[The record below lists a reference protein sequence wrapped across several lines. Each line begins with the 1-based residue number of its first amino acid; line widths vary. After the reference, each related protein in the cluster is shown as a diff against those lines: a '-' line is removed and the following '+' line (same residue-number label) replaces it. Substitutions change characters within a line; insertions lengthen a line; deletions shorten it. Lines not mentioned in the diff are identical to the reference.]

1 MDGGTLKRQER
12 LEGLQR
18 ANLLAW
24 QGHLFEPAGQLD
36 ANIKKNTG
44 FIKKCKTN
52 LGQESAQLVR
62 EVKILKLE
70 KYVSEIVPAVLEG
83 MLKFKTGGEYAAG
96 INVISALHARFPKQ
110 FTAELVG
117 QMLRLLVP
125 PSLNALGAMSAE
137 QREREEQARLGRQK
151 VVLRMLGEMFV
162 SGLLWAIDT
171 QPEGVGELDLAAAFA
186 LSRAPITSNKTAAK
200 VKDMV
205 QQPGHC
211 VLVGALQNLFL
222 SDREH
227 HLSIALATGFAKT
240 FKADFGL
247 GQDESDRSFLT
258 SIECEGVGAPVVTTE
273 TCKRV
278 QAVLQEY
285 LSSAVERLQTMFRG
299 LAKMRKSNEE
309 RLFNKGALHADIKE
323 KFERNV
329 RSFSKLSDNVNALC
343 DVLGRARPQLEDL
356 SANKDQ
362 LGIVFD
368 TPSGSAAG
376 APRADSTGVWEDEEE
391 RTFYENLLDLQS
403 RLPPSMLEPGRR
415 QPQSPESSLKET
427 AAEGDQDA
435 DDFGDIGES
444 SISTEVDASDS
455 SDDDAS
461 NAVDVLEY
469 QKFIERRRGQST
481 GADAAADDENS
492 SAVDTRTVVQQ
503 TGTASGYSLAPLR
516 VADVLQRLT
525 TVATRNDADEIAVNF
540 CYINSRANR
549 RALVNTLIDAP
560 RRQMYLIPFYA
571 RVIATL
577 NPYFAEIGESVVDEL
592 NREFSWLARKR
603 VRGLLEA
610 RLKNVR
616 YIAELAKFG
625 VAPLHVPFR
634 CAKVL
639 LEQPHTHNLEVL
651 CALLDACGRYLR
663 AQPKT
668 AERMDMLLGVLLRR
682 RRTLNLDD
690 HTLQLIENAHQA
702 CQPHTHKAEK
712 VAKYRTPLELYV
724 RKLVYEDLNSTTA
737 DAVFKQLRRLPWGDG
752 TGTDAQRVR
761 HALLCCFTKAW
772 KVKHA
777 HVYLLAMTL
786 SSLGYIYPWFR
797 ISVVDTVLENIK
809 LGLERNDFSR
819 NQQRIA
825 EVFYVGEMFI
835 FNVVSV
841 SEVVALVQLFI
852 SYGYGHNER
861 LPTPGRSCELDA
873 ASDYFRVRLICTLL
887 STCGRHICRAENL
900 HVMHELGL
908 LVQMYVLAKDQP
920 LPVDIEYSID
930 GLYGSVFAGVVRCET
945 WEEAAH
951 ALAAFNR
958 SDASPVVPQMEPPP
972 ADSPVEL
979 AHQDVETE
987 ASDYSDK
994 SDYSP
999 DIEDAAIDEEA
1010 QMEEARRQMEAM
1022 EALLDREEEES
1033 LEREFNQLSLE
1044 STDMRRG
1051 ERSALDVGIPMN
1063 LIGQTRQNE
1072 TTDPNSMRFALLAGK
1087 KQRPVVH
1094 RVSIPAESQIAQT
1107 VRMQEE
1113 SALRERAHLK
1123 RIVLNYER
1131 REAEEEKRQIARELS
1146 SKRMPSAHPNF
1157 EASFGKPGGSRRRQ
1171 YNGAGGSR
1179 DGQRRQEFHGIPDH
1193 FL

>member
-24 QGHLFEPAGQLD
+24 QGQLFEPAGQLD

-62 EVKILKLE
+62 EVRMLKLE

-83 MLKFKTGGEYAAG
+83 MLKFKAGSEYVAG
-96 INVISALHARFPKQ
+96 INVISALHTRFPKQ

-125 PSLNALGAMSAE
+125 PSLNALNAMSAE

-151 VVLRMLGEMFV
+151 AVLRMLGEMFV

-227 HLSIALATGFAKT
+227 HLSLTLATGFAKA

-247 GQDESDRSFLT
+247 GQDESFLT
-258 SIECEGVGAPVVTTE
+258 SIVCEGVDAPVVTAE

-278 QAVLQEY
+278 QAVLQDY
-285 LSSAVERLQTMFRG
+285 LNSAVERLQTMYRG
-299 LAKMRKSNEE
+299 LAKMRKNNEE
-309 RLFNKGALHADIKE
+309 RLFNKGVLHADIKE
-323 KFERNV
+323 RFERNV
-329 RSFSKLSDNVNALC
+329 HSFSKLSDNVGALC
-343 DVLGRARPQLEDL
+343 DVLGRSRPQFEDS

-368 TPSGSAAG
+368 TSSASAAG
-376 APRADSTGVWEDEEE
+376 TPNADSTGIWEDDEE
-391 RTFYENLLDLQS
+391 RTFYENVLDLQS
-403 RLPPSMLEPGRR
+403 RLPPSMLDPGRK
-415 QPQSPESSLKET
+415 QAQSPETLLKE
-427 AAEGDQDA
+427 AEGDQGA
-435 DDFGDIGES
+435 DDFEGIGEN
-444 SISTEVDASDS
+444 SISTEGDASDS

-469 QKFIERRRGQST
+469 QKFIERRRGQSA
-481 GADAAADDENS
+481 GADAAADEENPT
-492 SAVDTRTVVQQ
+492 ADTRTLVQQ
-503 TGTASGYSLAPLR
+503 TGTTTTYSLAPLR
-516 VADVLQRLT
+516 AADVLQRLA
-525 TVATRNDADEIAVNF
+525 TVATRNDADEIAVDF
-540 CYINSRANR
+540 CYVNNRANR
-549 RALVNTLIDAP
+549 RALVSTLIDAP
-560 RRQMYLIPFYA
+560 RRQMFLIPLYA

-577 NPYFAEIGESVVDEL
+577 NPYFAEIGGSVVDEL
-592 NREFSWLARKR
+592 NREFVWLARKR

-625 VAPLHVPFR
+625 VAPLYVPFR

-639 LEQPHTHNLEVL
+639 LEQPHAHNLEVL

-668 AERMDMLLGVLLRR
+668 AERMDMLLDVLLRR

-702 CQPHTHKAEK
+702 CQPHTRKAEK
-712 VAKYRTPLELYV
+712 VTKYRTPLELYV
-724 RKLVYEDLNSTTA
+724 RKLIYEDLNSAAA
-737 DAVFKQLRRLPWGDG
+737 DVVFTQLRRLPWGDG
-752 TGTDAQRVR
+752 TDCDVQRVR
-761 HALLCCFTKAW
+761 HALLSCFTKVW
-772 KVKHA
+772 KIKHA

-786 SSLGYIYPWFR
+786 SSLGHIYPWFR
-797 ISVVDTVLENIK
+797 ISVVDTVLDNIK

-825 EVFYVGEMFI
+825 EAFYVGEMFI

-841 SEVVALVQLFI
+841 SEVVALVRLFI
-852 SYGYGHNER
+852 SYGHSER
-861 LPTPGRSCELDA
+861 LPTPGCSCELDA

-887 STCGRHICRAENL
+887 STCSRHICRAENSRVL
-900 HVMHELGL
+900 HELGL
-908 LVQMYVLAKDQP
+908 LMQLYVLAKDQP
-920 LPVDIEYSID
+920 LPVDIEYNID
-930 GLYGSVFAGVVRCET
+930 GLYGSVFAGIPRSET
-945 WEEAAH
+945 WEGAAQ

-958 SDASPVVPQMEPPP
+958 SGANPAVPLEPPP
-972 ADSPVEL
+972 AASPAESVP
-979 AHQDVETE
+979 QDVETE
-987 ASDYSDK
+987 ASDYSEK
-994 SDYSP
+994 SEYSS
-999 DIEDAAIDEEA
+999 DIEDAAADEEA
-1010 QMEEARRQMEAM
+1010 QIEEARRQMEAM

-1033 LEREFNQLSLE
+1033 LEREFNQLALE

-1063 LIGQTRQNE
+1063 LIGQTRQSE
-1072 TTDPNSMRFALLAGK
+1072 AADANSMRFALLAGK

-1094 RVSIPAESQIAQT
+1094 RVNIPAESQIAQT
-1107 VRMQEE
+1107 VRMQEA

-1131 REAEEEKRQIARELS
+1131 REAEEEKRQIAREVS
-1146 SKRMPSAHPNF
+1146 RRMPSANSS
-1157 EASFGKPGGSRRRQ
+1157 EALFGRPGGSRRRQ
-1171 YNGAGGSR
+1171 FNGAGGSR

>member
-24 QGHLFEPAGQLD
+24 QGQLFEPAGQLD

-62 EVKILKLE
+62 EVRMLKLE

-83 MLKFKTGGEYAAG
+83 MLKFKAGSEYVAG
-96 INVISALHARFPKQ
+96 INVISALHTRFPKQ

-125 PSLNALGAMSAE
+125 PSLNALSAMSAE

-171 QPEGVGELDLAAAFA
+171 QPEG
-186 LSRAPITSNKTAAK
+186 TAAK

-227 HLSIALATGFAKT
+227 HLSLTLATGFAKA

-247 GQDESDRSFLT
+247 GQDESFLT
-258 SIECEGVGAPVVTTE
+258 SIVCEGVDAPVVTAE

-278 QAVLQEY
+278 QAVLQDY
-285 LSSAVERLQTMFRG
+285 LNSAVERLQTMYRG
-299 LAKMRKSNEE
+299 LAKMRKNNEE
-309 RLFNKGALHADIKE
+309 RLFNKGVLHADIKE
-323 KFERNV
+323 RFERNV
-329 RSFSKLSDNVNALC
+329 HSFSKLSDNVGALC
-343 DVLGRARPQLEDL
+343 DVLGRSRPQFEDS

-368 TPSGSAAG
+368 TSSASAAG
-376 APRADSTGVWEDEEE
+376 TPNADSTGIWEDDEE
-391 RTFYENLLDLQS
+391 RTFYENVLDLQS
-403 RLPPSMLEPGRR
+403 RLPPSMLDPGRK
-415 QPQSPESSLKET
+415 QAQSPEALLKE
-427 AAEGDQDA
+427 AEGDQGA
-435 DDFGDIGES
+435 DDFEGIGEN
-444 SISTEVDASDS
+444 SISTEGDASDS

-461 NAVDVLEY
+461 NA
-469 QKFIERRRGQST
+469 R
-481 GADAAADDENS
+481 
-492 SAVDTRTVVQQ
+492 
-503 TGTASGYSLAPLR
+503 LA
-516 VADVLQRLT
+516 
-525 TVATRNDADEIAVNF
+525 TVATRNDADEIAVDF
-540 CYINSRANR
+540 CYVNNRANR
-549 RALVNTLIDAP
+549 RALVSTLIDAP
-560 RRQMYLIPFYA
+560 RRQMFLIPLYA

-577 NPYFAEIGESVVDEL
+577 NPYFAEIGGSVVDEL
-592 NREFSWLARKR
+592 NREFVWLARKR

-625 VAPLHVPFR
+625 VAPLYVPFR

-639 LEQPHTHNLEVL
+639 LEQPHAHNLEVL

-668 AERMDMLLGVLLRR
+668 AERMDMLLDVLLRR

-702 CQPHTHKAEK
+702 CQPHTRKAEK
-712 VAKYRTPLELYV
+712 VTKYRTPLELYV
-724 RKLVYEDLNSTTA
+724 RKLIYEDLNSAAA
-737 DAVFKQLRRLPWGDG
+737 DVVFTQLRRLPWGDG
-752 TGTDAQRVR
+752 TDCDVQRVR
-761 HALLCCFTKAW
+761 HALLSCFTKVW
-772 KVKHA
+772 KIKHA

-786 SSLGYIYPWFR
+786 SSLGHIYPWFR
-797 ISVVDTVLENIK
+797 ISVVDTVLDNIK

-825 EVFYVGEMFI
+825 EAFYVGEMFI

-841 SEVVALVQLFI
+841 SEVVALVRLFI
-852 SYGYGHNER
+852 SYGHSER
-861 LPTPGRSCELDA
+861 LPTPGCSCELDA

-887 STCGRHICRAENL
+887 STCSRHICRAENSRVL
-900 HVMHELGL
+900 HELGL
-908 LVQMYVLAKDQP
+908 LMQLYVLAKDQP
-920 LPVDIEYSID
+920 LPVDIEYNID
-930 GLYGSVFAGVVRCET
+930 GLYGSVFAGIPRSET
-945 WEEAAH
+945 WEGAAQ

-958 SDASPVVPQMEPPP
+958 SGANPAVPLEPPP
-972 ADSPVEL
+972 ADSPAESVP
-979 AHQDVETE
+979 QDVETE
-987 ASDYSDK
+987 ASDYSEK
-994 SDYSP
+994 SEYSS
-999 DIEDAAIDEEA
+999 DIEDAAADEEA
-1010 QMEEARRQMEAM
+1010 QIEEARRQMEAM

-1033 LEREFNQLSLE
+1033 LEREFNQLALE

-1063 LIGQTRQNE
+1063 LIGQTRQSE
-1072 TTDPNSMRFALLAGK
+1072 AADANSMRFALLAGK

-1094 RVSIPAESQIAQT
+1094 RVNIPAESQIAQT
-1107 VRMQEE
+1107 VRMQEA

-1131 REAEEEKRQIARELS
+1131 REAEEEKRQIAREVS
-1146 SKRMPSAHPNF
+1146 RRMPSANSS
-1157 EASFGKPGGSRRRQ
+1157 EALFGRPGGSRRRQ
-1171 YNGAGGSR
+1171 FNGAGGSR